1 MVKYIETTN
10 NYFLICILNAN
21 DLKAIPLIINILKE
35 EII

>member
-10 NYFLICILNAN
+10 NYFLIRILNAN